1 MRPLGWTKNFLPLL
15 ALFAFSIAFRA
26 AEGQSP
32 AASTRCGEAKVHIDN
47 PVYLTISGV
56 VVAVEPPPGW
66 ALDPDRKN
74 PFFFLK
80 LGEKYESA
88 RTLMYVRIE
97 QLDGPFQSALQ
108 RDEHVFTESCQPSKI
123 EEPAQPEI
131 LEQGCEK
138 KTQLFVCGR
147 KQGFQVD
154 LDTKISIHGLLLN
167 VVLSS
172 DSVEE
177 ISRYK
182 KDYEFTLKHLGLVGI
197 SAR

>member
-1 MRPLGWTKNFLPLL
+1 MSPRFLKRCFLIVF
-15 ALFAFSIAFRA
+15 ALFVFSMVFSIA
-26 AEGQSP
+26 EGQGP
-32 AASTRCGEAKVHIDN
+32 AASTRCGEAKVHVDN

-66 ALDPDRKN
+66 ALDPDREN

-97 QLDGPFQSALQ
+97 QLDGSFQSALQ
-108 RDEHVFTESCQPSKI
+108 RDEHAFSESCQPSKI

-131 LEQGCEK
+131 LEKGCEK
-138 KTQLFVCGR
+138 KTQMFVCGR
-147 KQGFQVD
+147 KQGIQVD

-197 SAR
+197 FAK